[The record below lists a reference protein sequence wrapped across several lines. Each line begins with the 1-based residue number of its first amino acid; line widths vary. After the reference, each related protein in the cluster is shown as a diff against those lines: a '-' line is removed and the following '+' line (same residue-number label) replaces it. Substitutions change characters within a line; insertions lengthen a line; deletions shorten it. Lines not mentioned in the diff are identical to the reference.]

1 MKLFLF
7 WTVLL
12 TSKVADAFVSPTD
25 INSSRNSFSFLKA
38 ERTVNKKRDLI
49 VNHSDS
55 EPQNEWKRKASSFV
69 AAGTIIAS
77 IAGSPLAANGNV
89 ELSSGALNIQTSK
102 QNGQSLTRAE
112 IDTKTL
118 LSSLFKNRKELTAS
132 FTRISN
138 VIKEE
143 LKQPAWVELEKEIL
157 VIEGDVTPEIKLKP
171 PADWQQTVKDISQG
185 KINFIYNGEIIN
197 LSIDDTFSAAED
209 EIIIRAKG
217 VKGVP
222 ISGIQESP
230 KKIVKSN
237 LQKQIDAVELF
248 WNSPLPFGQDI
259 VQKVETSLG
268 IKITAGNFLLG
279 SIVALVG
286 SSYAAAY
293 SYYVS
298 QIEDA
303 KREAEEKRRV
313 IEEKKKAAAK
323 KAAAKN
329 EQ

>member
-1 MKLFLF
+1 MKLCLF

-12 TSKVADAFVSPTD
+12 TSKIADAFVSPTGL
-25 INSSRNSFSFLKA
+25 NSRQNSFSFLKA
-38 ERTVNKKRDLI
+38 KRTVNQKRDLHI
-49 VNHSDS
+49 NLEDS
-55 EPQNEWKRKASSFV
+55 EPKNDWKRIVSSCV

-77 IAGSPLAANGNV
+77 IASSPLAAYANV
-89 ELSSGALNIQTSK
+89 ELSSGALNIQTTK
-102 QNGQSLTRAE
+102 QNGQSLTKAE
-112 IDTKTL
+112 IDTKSL
-118 LSSLFKNRKELTAS
+118 LSSLFRNRKELTAS
-132 FTRISN
+132 FNRISN
-138 VIKEE
+138 IVQEE
-143 LKQPAWVELEKEIL
+143 LKQPAWVELEREIL
-157 VIEGDVTPEIKLKP
+157 EIEDDVTPEIKLKP

-197 LSIDDTFSAAED
+197 LSIDDSFSAAED

-230 KKIVKSN
+230 KTVVKSN

-268 IKITAGNFLLG
+268 TKITTGNFLLV

-286 SSYAAAY
+286 GSYVAAY

-303 KREAEEKRRV
+303 QREAEEKRRV
-313 IEEKKKAAAK
+313 IEEKKQKAAK
-323 KAAAKN
+323 KAASKN